1 MKAANVQA
9 KIRTERGTRA
19 ARRIRRQGLIPAVI
33 YGASKETFS
42 LLVNPKE
49 ILSILNSETGQN
61 SIFTLEIEGQGKHNV
76 LIKDCLFEPVKSTLL
91 HADFYRVAMD
101 KPIQVTVPI
110 RTVGEAEGV
119 KLQGGILEIV
129 LREVVIQCL
138 PADIPDQITVDV
150 TALVFGTNIRV
161 GDLKVDSKIKI
172 LSDSNLTV
180 AHITSVKEEKP
191 VVEAVEGAAPEAPAE
206 PEVIKKG
213 KVAAEGEEVP
223 ETPEKSE
230 KGEKK

>member
-49 ILSILNSETGQN
+49 ILSILNSETGRN
-61 SIFTLEIEGQGKHNV
+61 SIFTLEIEGHGKHNV

-119 KLQGGILEIV
+119 KLQGGILETV

-172 LSDSNLTV
+172 LSDPNLTV
-180 AHITSVKEEKP
+180 AHIASVKEEKP
-191 VVEAVEGAAPEAPAE
+191 AVEAVEGAAPEAPAE

-223 ETPEKSE
+223 EPPEKSE